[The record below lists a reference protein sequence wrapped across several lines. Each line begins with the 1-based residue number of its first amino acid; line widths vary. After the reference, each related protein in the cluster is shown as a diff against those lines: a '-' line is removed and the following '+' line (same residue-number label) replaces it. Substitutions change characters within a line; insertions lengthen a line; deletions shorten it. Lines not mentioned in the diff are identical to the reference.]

1 MALKI
6 ESGTGTAI
14 PEYVHKKHYD
24 FLQNGALAAGD
35 QLETTKWCSLK
46 NAGIASCFHRI
57 RILSGSTVLEDLLDY
72 PTLYRL
78 ATEMTS
84 SSDHRDHSHLLL
96 EGVGDAKNE
105 DHKRIRRS
113 NNSGK
118 IFVTRLLS
126 GILQSGKYL
135 PLHLMG
141 ALTIEIYMA
150 RNTEALLSSCKADGL
165 AEYPAAKYE
174 ISDVFAECQF
184 VKFSDDY
191 EQSMLQHVQTN
202 GLQIHFSSFDQ
213 HSRNL
218 NSFSSGNVDVQF
230 SQRSTSLKGC
240 LSVFR
245 DADAIN
251 DIRQEISFPAHH
263 VVQWQYRVGSTY
275 YPSQPVEIKANSGAL
290 SFMEAQKVWGS
301 FGSVQDTGTI
311 NADNYYRKEIPIVG
325 GKTYSLNEEE
335 INYESAL
342 PNHFNI
348 SMSFERSPG
357 QLSGLNSVSQNAD
370 VELRMKFDGTAWQV
384 PKVRRQETV
393 DMKRANVMFHLTQP
407 TAVRLFAFMFFDSIL
422 HLERVGVVS
431 ISK

>member
-6 ESGTGTAI
+6 DGGSAAI

-24 FLQNGALAAGD
+24 FLQNGAIAVSD
-35 QLETTKWCSLK
+35 QPLTTKWCSLK

-150 RNTEALLSSCKADGL
+150 RNTEALLSSVKADGL

-230 SQRSTSLKGC
+230 RLVQETSMC
-240 LSVFR
+240 
-245 DADAIN
+245 
-251 DIRQEISFPAHH
+251 SFP
-263 VVQWQYRVGSTY
+263 
-275 YPSQPVEIKANSGAL
+275 N
-290 SFMEAQKVWGS
+290 
-301 FGSVQDTGTI
+301 
-311 NADNYYRKEIPIVG
+311 
-325 GKTYSLNEEE
+325 
-335 INYESAL
+335 
-342 PNHFNI
+342 
-348 SMSFERSPG
+348 
-357 QLSGLNSVSQNAD
+357 GLQA
-370 VELRMKFDGTAWQV
+370 
-384 PKVRRQETV
+384 
-393 DMKRANVMFHLTQP
+393 
-407 TAVRLFAFMFFDSIL
+407 
-422 HLERVGVVS
+422 
-431 ISK
+431 